1 MPEKELLSPHFLTRK
16 QLAFEHGARFSLIV
30 DTIALANYWL
40 SLRGITKEGPFEF
53 HFKPSPL
60 VTLQTWNFNLADIPI
75 FLSLTYRDAAHNL
88 NAVQAS
94 IFLGIN
100 GTRFLLLTQGTPNGM
115 SGITWPTQNEP
126 SVGERK
132 GSCSR
137 YEGPDPAAGAQ
148 VDQTVK
154 SRQGWEMHGFHVQ
167 LVTDATVATRHVVL
181 RIRMAGAYL
190 YIPAF
195 ASQAASLTKR
205 YMFYVGAQGLN
216 DAENNIIVTPFPPN
230 LFLTS
235 ANDFDTITANM
246 QAGDDF
252 GVPTYL
258 FQKHLIPT

>member
-1 MPEKELLSPHFLTRK
+1 MPEKELLSPNFLTRK
-16 QLAFEHGARFSLIV
+16 HLAFEHGARFSLIV
-30 DTIALANYWL
+30 DTIALANFWL
-40 SLRGITKEGPFEF
+40 SLRGITKEGPFKF
-53 HFKPSPL
+53 QFKPSPL
-60 VTLQTWNFNLADIPI
+60 VELKTWNFNLPDIPI

-132 GSCSR
+132 GYCCR
-137 YEGPDPAAGAQ
+137 YEGANPAAGAQ
-148 VDQTVK
+148 VSQTVR
-154 SRQGWEMHGFHVQ
+154 SREGWEMHGFHVQ
-167 LVTDATVATRHVVL
+167 LVTDATAATRHVVL
-181 RIRMAGAYL
+181 RIRMGGSYL

-235 ANDFDTITANM
+235 NNEFDTVTAGM
-246 QAGDDF
+246 QAGDNF
-252 GVPTYL
+252 GAPTYL